1 MAILVG
7 SATGAGNA
15 RQRLPCD
22 QLAPARVARGGGR
35 WNKFPFGGEKRYSG
49 GMKIDSSG
57 RVRAASVR
65 AKNKTGKAKKTGDF
79 SKHLDAREDAT
90 APIASVGPTQ
100 SVDAVVALQ
109 GVGDAMSGGANA
121 RARQWGNDTLDQ
133 LERIQMDLLVGSIPK
148 DRLIGL
154 ARMVSER
161 REHAVDRRLN
171 DLLDDIDLRV
181 RVEIAKYEP
190 RRSPVSL

>member
-1 MAILVG
+1 
-7 SATGAGNA
+7 
-15 RQRLPCD
+15 
-22 QLAPARVARGGGR
+22 
-35 WNKFPFGGEKRYSG
+35 
-49 GMKIDSSG
+49 MKIDSSG
-57 RVRAASVR
+57 RVRSASVG
-65 AKNKTGKAKKTGDF
+65 AKSKTGKAKKTGGF
-79 SKHLDAREDAT
+79 TEHFDAQEGA
-90 APIASVGPTQ
+90 ASPIASVGPTQ

-109 GVGDAMSGGANA
+109 GVGDATGGGTNA

-133 LERIQMDLLVGSIPK
+133 LEQIRMDLLVGTIPK

-161 REHAVDRRLN
+161 RQFAADQQLN

-190 RRSPVSL
+190 RRAAASY